1 MGDEE
6 NNDYDDDDDESD
18 CIVSC
23 DKDSSNEGGGGI
35 MGLFCGLKREKKNE
49 YDDDMDDYKNDS
61 QGDGEE
67 IGGII
72 DHDNASVVG
81 DKEQEVIEKKIE
93 AGLGAG
99 VGVGVGVGAGA
110 GLGVGLGVEVGA
122 GVEVGVGVGTGAEK
136 ESANHSCYIDD
147 SVKEMVIVVAKAL
160 LSKEFG
166 AFRRYKI
173 VAQKGKVNDHAD
185 DDLDDNDNIGVDEY
199 DDDRLDFRIERVS
212 SSINHQR
219 IRKSLSAKEDESFG
233 DVKKKNG

>member
-1 MGDEE
+1 M
-6 NNDYDDDDDESD
+6 
-18 CIVSC
+18 
-23 DKDSSNEGGGGI
+23 GGGGI

-81 DKEQEVIEKKIE
+81 DKEQEVIGLKIE
-93 AGLGAG
+93 A
-99 VGVGVGVGAGA
+99 
-110 GLGVGLGVEVGA
+110 GA

-173 VAQKGKVNDHAD
+173 VAQKGKVNDHVD

-199 DDDRLDFRIERVS
+199 DDDRLDFRIGRVS

-219 IRKSLSAKEDESFG
+219 IRKSLNAKEDESFD
-233 DVKKKNG
+233 DVKKKMDKLEEQQIIYGRCEDGSSMYDSDTSDENDGEIPERVVKNISDTLTK